1 MKRFLRLMLG
11 VCTAAAVLGANA
23 PAVRFGGVS
32 LGTVSVYAAETAVEV
47 EGGNIYVDENGAVT
61 RSDYTVTNADIPEK
75 AGDITITSIGKNAF
89 AGHSTLKSVSLPKT
103 VVSIGSQ
110 AFAACSALESITMQ
124 EGLTT
129 IYSSA
134 FVSCSALKSIF
145 IPASEDRS
153 NPPYLKAAHH
163 LKT

>member
-89 AGHSTLKSVSLPKT
+89 ADKQADKEHHGPRKLDARIQPVDDT
-103 VVSIGSQ
+103 V
-110 AFAACSALESITMQ
+110 
-124 EGLTT
+124 GL
-129 IYSSA
+129 IVLS
-134 FVSCSALKSIF
+134 
-145 IPASEDRS
+145 
-153 NPPYLKAAHH
+153 
-163 LKT
+163 